1 MNRKVLTGLVCL
13 VVAMSLVPALAFA
26 GGEAETKTAAKVVLR
41 MSDNQPDRTGTWGA
55 VIEQIN
61 AEFIKDHP
69 NVSFETESYPDQPY
83 QEKIKLYATSGQLPD
98 VMKYWSFSTLLGPL
112 VSAKL
117 VAELNYSDFK
127 ALGYIPGSLEA
138 NMYGGKLYGIP
149 TNADFWVIFY
159 NKRLFKDA
167 GVSVPATFDD
177 VVASIPKFKAK
188 GIIPMSTDGKDGW
201 PLCLLIDNLTFRYT
215 GDFSVVHKALNRSG
229 KFTDAPFLQSAKL
242 LQEIAKAGLFQDDLL
257 TSDYGASRN
266 LFGQEKAAMYLMGSW
281 EMGLATDQNFS
292 QSFRDNLGVFKVP
305 AVTGAKGSADDL
317 LAWYG
322 GNYVVNAKSKN
333 KGLGIEYLKFYAKR
347 FPVLAWEKQIVF
359 PAQKFSPTD
368 KDTSVAKSLVG
379 ILTGARAT
387 SGTGALDLS
396 TPAFKEDSQ
405 KLVKD
410 LVAGVLSPEEYTKQL
425 DASAQAAAGK

>member
-1 MNRKVLTGLVCL
+1 MERRTI
-13 VVAMSLVPALAFA
+13 LAFVCMA
-26 GGEAETKTAAKVVLR
+26 ASMCLIAASGFAEGKAETKTAEKVVLK

-61 AEFIKDHP
+61 AEFTKEHP

-112 VSAKL
+112 VGAKL
-117 VAELNYSDFK
+117 VAELNYNDFK

-138 NMYGGKLYGIP
+138 NMYNGKLYGIP
-149 TNADFWVIFY
+149 TNADFWVIYY
-159 NKRLFKDA
+159 NKRLFKEA
-167 GVSVPATFDD
+167 GADVPATFDD
-177 VVASIPKFKAK
+177 VVASIPKFRAK
-188 GIIPMSTDGKDGW
+188 GIVPMSTDGKDGW
-201 PLCLLIDNLTFRYT
+201 PLCLLIDNLTFRFT
-215 GDFSVVHKALNRSG
+215 GDFGIVHKALARSA
-229 KFTDAPFLQSAKL
+229 KFTDAPFIQSARL
-242 LQEIAKAGLFQDDLL
+242 LQELAKAGLFQDDLL
-257 TSDYGASRN
+257 TSDYGAARN
-266 LFGQEKAAMYLMGSW
+266 LFGQERAAMYLMGSW

-292 QSFRDNLGVFKVP
+292 QDFRDNLGVFKVP
-305 AVTGAKGSADDL
+305 AVKGAKGTADDL

-322 GNYVVNAKSKN
+322 GNYIVNAKSKH
-333 KGLGIEYLKFYAKR
+333 KDLGIEYLKFYAKR

-368 KDTSVAKSLVG
+368 KDTSVAKAMVG
-379 ILTGARAT
+379 ILTGATAT
-387 SGTGALDLS
+387 SGTAALDLS

-410 LVAGVLSPEEYTKQL
+410 LVAGVLSPEEYARQL